1 MLTKNV
7 GKPDRVIRI
16 IVGMALGVAAYL
28 TGGTAGL
35 IMGIAAAVA
44 LLTGILSWCGLY
56 SLLGINT
63 CRIDKP

>member
-35 IMGIAAAVA
+35 IMGVAAAVA
-44 LLTGILSWCGLY
+44 LLTGIFSWCGLY

-63 CRIDKP
+63 CKIDEP